1 MVQSAVIDAVFI
13 VSPSGF
19 HCEQVRLAMENGK
32 HVFTEKPLGIEIED
46 IKTQEVIEKY
56 PEQVFMLGFMRRYDE
71 SYQYAKN
78 GRRRGNWGSHVN
90 PLLWN

>member
-1 MVQSAVIDAVFI
+1 
-13 VSPSGF
+13 
-19 HCEQVRLAMENGK
+19 MENGK

-71 SYQYAKN
+71 SYQYAKK
-78 GRRRGNWGSHVN
+78 W
-90 PLLWN
+90 